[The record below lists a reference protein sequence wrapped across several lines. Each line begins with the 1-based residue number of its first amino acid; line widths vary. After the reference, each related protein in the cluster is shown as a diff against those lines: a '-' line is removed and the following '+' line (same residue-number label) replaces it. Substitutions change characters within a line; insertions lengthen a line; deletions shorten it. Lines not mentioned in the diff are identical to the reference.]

1 MSEFDCSPSDVL
13 LVADQI
19 ARRMAHKWAHRKG
32 LGAEVAEMVLDE
44 ALPILWA
51 QHFVRVPINLGELYA
66 KAVALVSVQKGRKIQ
81 YDNAVLERKA
91 LAWWAARRSPRSQFV
106 GDDGG
111 SVEAPPFPVGDLAP
125 PESWLERFAFQTAA
139 RVAYNRLIGYSP
151 LWELPAYHAG

>member
-19 ARRMAHKWAHRKG
+19 ARRMAHKWAHRNG
-32 LGAEVAEMVLDE
+32 FGEGVAEDVLDE

-51 QHFVRVPINLGELYA
+51 QRVERVPLDLGELYA
-66 KAVALVSVQKGRKIQ
+66 KAIALVSVQKGRKIQ
-81 YDNAVLERKA
+81 YGARVLERAA
-91 LAWWAARRSPRSQFV
+91 LAEWAARRSPRSQFV

-139 RVAYNRLIGYSP
+139 RMAYNRLIGYSP
-151 LWELPAYHAG
+151 MRDAAAYHA

>member
-1 MSEFDCSPSDVL
+1 MSETLSVQIL
-13 LVADQI
+13 ADQI
-19 ARRMAHKWAHRKG
+19 ARRMAHKWAQREG

-139 RVAYNRLIGYSP
+139 RMAYNRLIGYSP
-151 LWELPAYHAG
+151 MWEAAAYHAG